1 MTLSPTRIDTSR
13 ENPDSAVLLI
23 KEARRA
29 KRLRR
34 LRNVL
39 TVLVALVIITVIS
52 VLQTVNKTPSK
63 PRPETVVAKFVDS
76 MKHADDTRFVATYCV
91 RHYDWMGSGVIT
103 MAQIPS
109 PPGTKAITN
118 SDGYAASGKYAY
130 VYRNADGRSSQ
141 WIKIGSNVSGCVMPP
156 KGPIGHMEC
165 SRPSPY
171 LPSNGFALADVGFV
185 PTYVLQQMQNFA
197 PKGLTKN
204 VNLTERVSNS
214 LGRLTCL
221 TQTLTSTTIQTTC
234 IDRSGYVV
242 LWKYRDLHWSSSA
255 TLTAFNRHPNSSD
268 FKTLIK
274 PTQPLVLPGL

>member
-76 MKHADDTRFVATYCV
+76 MKHADDTRFVATYRV

-109 PPGTKAITN
+109 PPGTKATTN

-185 PTYVLQQMQNFA
+185 PTYVMQSIQGFTSKGPGNKLQF
-197 PKGLTKN
+197 T
-204 VNLTERVSNS
+204 TRVSKQF
-214 LGRLTCL
+214 GRLTCL
-221 TQTLTSTTIQTTC
+221 TQTLAPMIQTTC
-234 IDRSGYVV
+234 IDQSGYVV
-242 LWKYRDLHWSSSA
+242 LWSYHSDGHSMSV
-255 TLTAFNRHPNSSD
+255 TLTTFNRHPTAKD
-268 FKTLIK
+268 FRTLIK
-274 PTQPLVLPGL
+274 PTKALVLPPF